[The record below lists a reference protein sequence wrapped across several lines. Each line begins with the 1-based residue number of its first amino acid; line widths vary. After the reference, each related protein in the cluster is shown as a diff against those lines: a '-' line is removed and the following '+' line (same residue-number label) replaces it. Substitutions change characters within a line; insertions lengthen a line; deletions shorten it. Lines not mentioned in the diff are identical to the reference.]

1 MVELWET
8 SMMWRILINLFGAV
22 SIIIGIWIIVR
33 LFKQISLRMRKG
45 KGLSNQFV
53 QLMSLPPIIKGNRQ
67 IGCVLKESQ
76 QVQISVLDEFENT
89 VFSIYSGKLE
99 EGEQIFKVD
108 FNKLNNGN
116 YYLSVTTDKQDILR
130 KITVKN

>member
-45 KGLSNQFV
+45 KGFYYYENGNEYEGDWDQDKKNGFHTPSSGCLAWRKY
-53 QLMSLPPIIKGNRQ
+53 LLPPAQN
-67 IGCVLKESQ
+67 C
-76 QVQISVLDEFENT
+76 
-89 VFSIYSGKLE
+89 
-99 EGEQIFKVD
+99 
-108 FNKLNNGN
+108 
-116 YYLSVTTDKQDILR
+116 
-130 KITVKN
+130 